1 MSFAGTVTMDER
13 DDVQRR
19 VVLSAKG
26 TEQKGKGTASAV
38 VTARLESGS
47 EEGETMVRMQADIS
61 LTGIAAQ
68 LSRGLLPQIS
78 RELTQRFADCLQASM
93 TAERVSAGVVPETA
107 TGTPAVPHATTAL
120 DWPVIAKP
128 VGGIGLGLSAL
139 QSMINA
145 LFRRLFQRPSKR
157 DDGPSATTVRSPS
170 ARCAAASRPR
180 TATPIRGREFRWP
193 RNTSTMRGEASYHE
207 SARR

>member
-1 MSFAGTVTMDER
+1 
-13 DDVQRR
+13 
-19 VVLSAKG
+19 
-26 TEQKGKGTASAV
+26 
-38 VTARLESGS
+38 
-47 EEGETMVRMQADIS
+47 MVRMQADIS

-93 TAERVSAGVVPETA
+93 TAERASAGVVPETA
-107 TGTPAVPHATTAL
+107 TGPPAVPHATTAL
-120 DWPVIAKP
+120 DWPVVAKS

-139 QSMINA
+139 RSMINA

-157 DDGPSATTVRSPS
+157 DVRSPS

-180 TATPIRGREFRWP
+180 TATPIRGRISLAEKYFH
-193 RNTSTMRGEASYHE
+193 Y
-207 SARR
+207 AR